1 MLNKKQNSVNP
12 VAAAVAGA
20 VVGAGVAIA
29 GAIALKDEKN
39 RKKVQEVLKD
49 AKDQASGHIKTMQGE
64 AKEKTAEIKEKV
76 TKVIE
81 KK

>member
-1 MLNKKQNSVNP
+1 MTNKKQNGVNP

-49 AKDQASGHIKTMQGE
+49 TKDQASKHMKTMQGE

-81 KK
+81 K